1 MLARPF
7 RPNLPAY
14 ADPVATKER
23 PPPRHR
29 AVPAL
34 RAQVAGVAGELVSVG
49 MESLPVEVLLAL
61 VAVAALAGLIDAI
74 AGGGGLLALP
84 ALLWAGLPPVQAL
97 ATNKLQGSFGTA
109 TASWH
114 FVRCGEV
121 DLRRLRIPIL
131 MTFVGATAGTLAVQ
145 HLGSALLERVVPV
158 LLIAFAL
165 YFLLSPRIGDA
176 DAQHRI
182 GHGLFGLL
190 VGGGVGFYDGFFGP
204 GTGSFFAAAFVLL
217 LGYNLRR
224 ATAGTK
230 VLNFTSNLASLIAFA
245 LAGQVLWPVG
255 LAMGVAQVAG
265 AWLGSHLVI
274 RHGTRLIRP
283 LLVTVSLAISL
294 KLLLGD

>member
-1 MLARPF
+1 ML
-7 RPNLPAY
+7 L
-14 ADPVATKER
+14 VA
-23 PPPRHR
+23 
-29 AVPAL
+29 
-34 RAQVAGVAGELVSVG
+34 VAGVAG
-49 MESLPVEVLLAL
+49 M
-61 VAVAALAGLIDAI
+61 IDAI

-97 ATNKLQGSFGTA
+97 ATNKLQGTFGTM
-109 TASWH
+109 TASLH
-114 FVRCGEV
+114 FIRRGEI
-121 DLRRLRIPIL
+121 DPARLRIPIA
-131 MTFVGATAGTLAVQ
+131 MTFVGSAAGTLAVQ
-145 HLGSALLERVVPV
+145 YLGSDLLEQIVPT

-165 YFLLSPRIGDA
+165 YFLFSPRIGDQ

-182 GHGLFGLL
+182 SHGLFGLAI
-190 VGGGVGFYDGFFGP
+190 GFSVGFYDGFFGP

-230 VLNFTSNLASLIAFA
+230 VLNFTSNIASLIFFA
-245 LAGQVLWPVG
+245 AAGQVVWQIGLPMG
-255 LAMGVAQVAG
+255 LAQMAG

-294 KLLLGD
+294 RLLLSD